1 MMNYSQL
8 LTIISRFASYSQLF
22 GFDGIECEKRTSS
35 NIDNKEAGRLLIAFY
50 T

>member
-8 LTIISRFASYSQLF
+8 LTIISRFANYSQLF
-22 GFDGIECEKRTSS
+22 EFDSIECEKRTGS
-35 NIDNKEAGRLLIAFY
+35 NIDNKKAGRLLTAFY